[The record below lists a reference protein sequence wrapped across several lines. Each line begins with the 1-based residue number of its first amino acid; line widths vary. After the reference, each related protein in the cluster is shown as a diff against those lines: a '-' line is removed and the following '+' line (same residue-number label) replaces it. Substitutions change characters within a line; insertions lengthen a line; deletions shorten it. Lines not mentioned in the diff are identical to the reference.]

1 MTNLTHTKGPLSGVT
16 AISLCQ
22 AIAGPFASSMLG
34 DFGANVIAIENP
46 KGRDASR
53 PSHQNPGWGTVMDK
67 RNTQSLCMDVRTD
80 DGRRIFKALLKNAD
94 MLIDGFRG
102 GQLASW
108 GFSDDDLWS
117 INPALVIVHISGY
130 GQTGDP
136 SYVKRASFD
145 GIGQAFS
152 GFLEMNGYSDRPA
165 IPAFPQV
172 SDYYTGFAALAGGL
186 AALVRAQA
194 TGVGD
199 SVDVAQYEIMA
210 RCSGYYV
217 MNYLNTG
224 QLPQRGAVFNAGMG
238 TYECQ
243 DGVGLYVMILGA
255 GVLKKACEILDLKYG
270 ADPFPCGINGARKGT
285 EAGEALEAALLAY
298 LSEHDSGEAESA
310 FQEAGIPC
318 SLVNTFEMCEKNPQ
332 FLARKTFTVWR
343 NAYNEETTRGVNVV
357 PRFTKKP
364 GEISRGMPLVGQD
377 NEMILSALGIDEK
390 SIKHLYDSGV
400 ISHEQTPFE

>member
-1 MTNLTHTKGPLSGVT
+1 MANQTHAKGPLSDVT
-16 AISLCQ
+16 VISLCQ

-53 PSHQNPGWGTVMDK
+53 PGPQNPGWGTVMDR
-67 RNTQSLCMDVRTD
+67 RNTQSLCMDVRAN
-80 DGRRIFKALLKNAD
+80 DGRGIFKALLEDTD

-108 GFSDDDLWS
+108 GFADDDLWN

-152 GFLEMNGYSDRPA
+152 GFMEMNGYSDRPA

-172 SDYYTGFAALAGGL
+172 SDYYAGFAALAGGL
-186 AALVRAQA
+186 AALVKARA
-194 TGVGD
+194 TGEGD
-199 SVDVAQYEIMA
+199 SVDVAQYEVMT

-224 QLPQRGAVFNAGMG
+224 QLPQRGVVFNAGMG

-243 DGVGLYVMILGA
+243 DGVGLYVMVLGA
-255 GVLKKACEILDLKYG
+255 GVLKNACGILGLEYG
-270 ADPFPCGINGARKGT
+270 TDPFPRGINGARKKT
-285 EAGEALEAALLAY
+285 EAGEALEAALLEY
-298 LSEHDSGEAESA
+298 FSKHDSKEAESA
-310 FQEAGIPC
+310 FQSAGIPC
-318 SLVNTFEMCEKNPQ
+318 SLVNTFEMCENNSQ
-332 FLARKTFTVWR
+332 FIARETFTSWH
-343 NAYNEETTRGVNVV
+343 NAYNDETTRGVNIV
-357 PRFTKKP
+357 PRFAKNP

-377 NEMILSALGIDEK
+377 NEAILSSLGFDKE
-390 SIKHLYDSGV
+390 SINRLYDSGV